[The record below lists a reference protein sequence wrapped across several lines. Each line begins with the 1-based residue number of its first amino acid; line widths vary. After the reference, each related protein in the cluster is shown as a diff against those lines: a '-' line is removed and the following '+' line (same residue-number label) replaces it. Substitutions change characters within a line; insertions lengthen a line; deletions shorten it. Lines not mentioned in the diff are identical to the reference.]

1 MPTVDGGQVSLHQA
15 LKKGP
20 VVLAFFKVGCP
31 VCQYAFPFFE
41 RMYQANR
48 TAKASFLGVSQDN
61 AKNTQTFLKQYGVTF
76 PVALDDPKDYAVSNA
91 YGLTNVPTLFYI
103 DPSGEI
109 EISSVS
115 WSKTEVEAVNQK
127 LAAES
132 PAAAS
137 HAVAQGRRS
146 SRIPRWLRLQELIR
160 RARIKRRNTD
170 VDAPPSHNDDTDSPC
185 PELNSVYLTCPA
197 L

>member
-1 MPTVDGGQVSLHQA
+1 MAALAAGTRAPEFSLSTVDGKTVSLHEA

-20 VVLAFFKVGCP
+20 VLLAFFKVSCP

-48 TAKASFLGVSQDN
+48 QSNVSFIGISQDN
-61 AKNTQTFLKQYGVTF
+61 AKDTKAFMKELGITF
-76 PVALDDPKDYAVSNA
+76 PVVLDDPKNYAVSNA

-115 WSKTEVEAVNQK
+115 WSKVDVEAINEK
-127 LAAES
+127 LAA
-132 PAAAS
+132 
-137 HAVAQGRRS
+137 
-146 SRIPRWLRLQELIR
+146 LRQQ
-160 RARIKRRNTD
+160 
-170 VDAPPSHNDDTDSPC
+170 P
-185 PELNSVYLTCPA
+185 PA
-197 L
+197 LLWRGGEDVRDFRAG